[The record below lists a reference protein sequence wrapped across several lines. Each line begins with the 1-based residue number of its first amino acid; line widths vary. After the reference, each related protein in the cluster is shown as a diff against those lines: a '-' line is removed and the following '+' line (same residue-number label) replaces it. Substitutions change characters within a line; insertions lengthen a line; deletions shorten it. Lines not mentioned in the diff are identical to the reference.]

1 MTNYEH
7 YEPVDLEEI
16 GLRLARTGAL
26 DQRFTGPRSGCKCG
40 DSPHENA
47 LHDLAVDD
55 VPAMLA
61 EIEYLRSILGT
72 IRNAVEEIR

>member
-1 MTNYEH
+1 MSA

-26 DQRFTGPRSGCKCG
+26 DQRFTASSCQCG

-47 LHDLAVDD
+47 LHDLAADD

-61 EIEYLRSILGT
+61 EIKALRDV
-72 IRNAVEEIR
+72 IREVRAALSDVWRMAK